1 MIDKVKYDTIKP
13 LERGKMS
20 SSNHDYLKL
29 LDPSKV
35 HNSVFDRKFMY
46 LSDIIDPLYHEY
58 AIRLEKTGHTLDLD
72 VLRRHHQVENYAEVT
87 KILATYFDFAQTSN
101 EKGNIV
107 ISMTT
112 MKNTVTDLSPVE
124 YCVTVK
130 DTSVIMNLE
139 QREKFAILGAR
150 IRSRLGY
157 GTILQIPIIEP
168 YDKI

>member
-1 MIDKVKYDTIKP
+1 MATDK
-13 LERGKMS
+13 
-20 SSNHDYLKL
+20 DYLKL

-46 LSDIIDPLYHEY
+46 LADIIDPIYHEY
-58 AIRLEKTGHTLDLD
+58 AIKLERSGHTLDLD
-72 VLRRHHQVENYAEVT
+72 VLRRHHQVENYANVA
-87 KILATYFDFAQTSN
+87 KILCSYFDTACKSN

-112 MKNTVTDLSPVE
+112 QKNTVTDLSPVE

-139 QREKFAILGAR
+139 AREKFAIMGAK

-157 GTILQIPIIEP
+157 GTVLQIPVVEP

>member
-1 MIDKVKYDTIKP
+1 MTT
-13 LERGKMS
+13 GK
-20 SSNHDYLKL
+20 DYLKL
-29 LDPSKV
+29 LDASKV

-46 LSDIIDPLYHEY
+46 LSDIIDPIYHEY
-58 AIRLEKTGHTLDLD
+58 AIKLERSGHTLDLD
-72 VLRRHHQVENYAEVT
+72 VLRRHHQIENYATVT
-87 KILATYFDFAQTSN
+87 NILCSYFDAACKSN

-112 MKNTVTDLSPVE
+112 QKNTVTDLSPVE

-130 DTSVIMNLE
+130 DTSVLMKLE
-139 QREKFAILGAR
+139 DREKFAIMGAR

-157 GTILQIPIIEP
+157 GTILQIPVVEP